1 MKKGMES
8 IMYIFISELK
18 RAVCS
23 KKFLI
28 AVIIGIIA
36 QIAGVLSMTYKELFS
51 VVQGTSS
58 DEAMRN
64 MFNKYIL
71 WYFSTEVS
79 CFSVP
84 LICCIPFSA
93 SLIEDRKS
101 NYINFI
107 SIRTSYKKYIK
118 AKIASCFTSG
128 FLAVFISTVIFY
140 VIISFTPYHDN
151 PTNIAGFMRNIYINN
166 PEVYLIIYA
175 LICSL
180 MGGVYALMGLAVST
194 KVKSQAASIVS
205 PLIYYYVGIYVFSL
219 LGLVGLEPGSVNCFF
234 ARPNVTAVYI
244 FGQLVFYFAVS
255 VIFILRNE
263 NRRGCYD

>member
-1 MKKGMES
+1 
-8 IMYIFISELK
+8 MYVFISELK
-18 RAVCS
+18 RAIYS
-23 KKFLI
+23 KKFLLAI
-28 AVIIGIIA
+28 IIGIIA

-51 VVQGTSS
+51 IFQGASC
-58 DEAMRN
+58 DEAIRN

-71 WYFSTEVS
+71 WYFSTEIS

-107 SIRTSYKKYIK
+107 NIRTSYKSYIK
-118 AKIASCFTSG
+118 AKIVACFCSG
-128 FLAVFISTVIFY
+128 FLTVLISTIIFY
-140 VIISFTPYHDN
+140 ILISLTPYKDN
-151 PTNIAGFMRNIYINN
+151 PTNIAGFMRDIYINN
-166 PEVYLIIYA
+166 PEIYLIIYA
-175 LICSL
+175 FICSL
-180 MGGVYALMGLAVST
+180 MGGVYALIGLALST
-194 KVKSQAASIVS
+194 KVKSKVASIVF
-205 PLIYYYVGIYVFSL
+205 PLVYYYIGIYVFSM

-234 ARPNVTAVYI
+234 ARSNVTGIYI
-244 FGQLVFYFAVS
+244 FGQLVFYFIVS